1 MPTTITTKVPEKST
15 VVFTAAFTDANGDAV
30 TPDTITWSLAL
41 DDGTAVNSR
50 TDVSIAAPAAS
61 NDVVLSGDDTAV
73 IAGANETRIITFKAT
88 YTSTEG
94 AGLPL
99 NDEAKFFVAPLVS
112 VS

>member
-1 MPTTITTKVPEKST
+1 MPTIITTKVTEKST
-15 VVFTAAFTDANGDAV
+15 IVMTAAFTDAAGDAV

-50 TDVSIAAPAAS
+50 TDVSIVTPAAS
-61 NDVVLSGDDTAV
+61 VDVVLSGDDTAI
-73 IAGANETRIITFKAT
+73 IAGANETRIFTIKAV

-94 AGLPL
+94 SGLPL
-99 NDEAKFFVAPLVS
+99 NDEAKFFIAPLVS